1 MSKSIVLIAV
11 LAILV
16 FLGIGSYNALVTA
29 EEGVNEAWGQVNT
42 AYQRR
47 ADLIPN
53 LVNTVKGAAAFE
65 EETLTAVVEARSR
78 ATSINL
84 TADALNDPQALRNF
98 EEAQGALRSSLSR
111 LLVVAENYPQLQA
124 TQAFRDLQ
132 VQLEGTENRI
142 STERNRFN
150 TVVRGYNT
158 SIRRFPT
165 SIMAGLFGFQTKA
178 YFEAAEGSEQAPTV
192 QF

>member
-1 MSKSIVLIAV
+1 MFKWIAIAV
-11 LAILV
+11 LAVTALW
-16 FLGIGSYNALVTA
+16 GMSSYNSLVTS

-42 AYQRR
+42 TYQRR

-53 LVNTVKGAAAFE
+53 LVNTVRGAANFE
-65 EETLTAVVEARSR
+65 EQTLTAVIEARSR

-98 EEAQGALRSSLSR
+98 EEAQGALQSSLSR

-158 SIRRFPT
+158 QIRRFP
-165 SIMAGLFGFQTKA
+165 SSLMAGLLGFSTKA
-178 YFEAAEGSEQAPTV
+178 YFEAAEGAEQAPTV

>member
-1 MSKSIVLIAV
+1 MFKWIAIAV
-11 LAILV
+11 LAVTALW
-16 FLGIGSYNALVTA
+16 GMSSYNSLVTS

-42 AYQRR
+42 TYQRR

-53 LVNTVKGAAAFE
+53 LVNTVRGAANFE
-65 EETLTAVVEARSR
+65 EQTLTAVIEARSR

-158 SIRRFPT
+158 QIRRFP
-165 SIMAGLFGFQTKA
+165 SSLMARLLGFSTKA
-178 YFEAAEGSEQAPTV
+178 YFEAAEGAEQAPTV

>member
-1 MSKSIVLIAV
+1 MAKWIALGAV
-11 LAILV
+11 LVLLLWGMSI
-16 FLGIGSYNALVTA
+16 NNNLVTA
-29 EEGVNEAWGQVNT
+29 EERVNEAWGQVNT

-53 LVNTVKGAAAFE
+53 LVNTVKGAANFE
-65 EETLTAVVEARSR
+65 QETLTAVIDARSK
-78 ATSINL
+78 ASSIQL
-84 TADALNDPQALRNF
+84 TADALNDPNAVKAF
-98 EEAQGALRSSLSR
+98 EEAQAGLRSSLSR
-111 LLVVAENYPQLQA
+111 LMVVAESYPQLQA

-150 TVVRGYNT
+150 TVVRDYNT
-158 SIRRFPT
+158 ALRQFPRN
-165 SIMAGLFGFQTKA
+165 IIAGIIGFDQKP
-178 YFEAAEGSEQAPTV
+178 YFEAAAGSEQAPTV

>member
-1 MSKSIVLIAV
+1 MSKWIAIAIV
-11 LAILV
+11 AILA
-16 FLGIGSYNALVTA
+16 LWGMSSYNTLVTA

-53 LVNTVKGAAAFE
+53 LVNTVKGAANFE

-111 LLVVAENYPQLQA
+111 LLMVAENYPVLQA

-158 SIRRFPT
+158 QIRRFPT
-165 SIMAGLFGFQTKA
+165 SLMAAIFGFSTKA
-178 YFEAAEGSEQAPTV
+178 YFEASEGADQAPTV

>member
-1 MSKSIVLIAV
+1 MSKWIAI
-11 LAILV
+11 ALV
-16 FLGIGSYNALVTA
+16 AVIALWGMSSYNTLVTA

-53 LVNTVKGAAAFE
+53 LVNTVRGAANFE
-65 EETLTAVVEARSR
+65 ESTLTAVVEARSR

-158 SIRRFPT
+158 QIRRFPT
-165 SIMAGLFGFQTKA
+165 SLMAGLFGFSTKA
-178 YFEAAEGSEQAPTV
+178 YFEASEGAEQAPTV

>member
-1 MSKSIVLIAV
+1 MSKWIAIAV
-11 LAILV
+11 VAVIALW
-16 FLGIGSYNALVTA
+16 GMSSYNSLVTA

-53 LVNTVKGAAAFE
+53 LVNTVRGAANFE
-65 EETLTAVVEARSR
+65 ESTLTAVVEARSR

-158 SIRRFPT
+158 QIRRFPT
-165 SIMAGLFGFQTKA
+165 SLLAGISGFSTKA
-178 YFEAAEGSEQAPTV
+178 YFEASEGAEQAPTV

>member
-1 MSKSIVLIAV
+1 MSKWIALGVFILLLLWGMSINN
-11 LAILV
+11 
-16 FLGIGSYNALVTA
+16 SLVTA

-53 LVNTVKGAAAFE
+53 LVNTVRGAANFE
-65 EETLTAVVEARSR
+65 QETLTAVIDARSR
-78 ATSINL
+78 ATSIQL
-84 TADALNDPQALRNF
+84 SADALNDPQAVARF
-98 EEAQGALRSSLSR
+98 QEAQAGLQSSLSR

-142 STERNRFN
+142 STERQRFN
-150 TVVRGYNT
+150 TTVRTYNT
-158 SIRRFPT
+158 QLRQFPRNL
-165 SIMAGLFGFQTKA
+165 MAGLLGFEQKA

>member
-1 MSKSIVLIAV
+1 MSKWIALGVALLLLIWGMSI
-11 LAILV
+11 
-16 FLGIGSYNALVTA
+16 NNNLVTA

-53 LVNTVKGAAAFE
+53 LVNTVRGAADFE
-65 EETLTAVVEARSR
+65 QETLTAVIDARSR
-78 ATSINL
+78 ATSIQL
-84 TADALNDPQALRNF
+84 SADALNDPQAVARF
-98 EEAQGALRSSLSR
+98 QEAQAGLQSSLSR

-150 TVVRGYNT
+150 STVRTYNT
-158 SIRRFPT
+158 QLRQFPRNL
-165 SIMAGLFGFQTKA
+165 MAGLLGFEQKA
-178 YFEAAEGSEQAPTV
+178 YFEAAEGANQAPTV

>member
-1 MSKSIVLIAV
+1 MFKWIAIAV
-11 LAILV
+11 LAVTALW
-16 FLGIGSYNALVTA
+16 GMSSYNSLVTS

-42 AYQRR
+42 TYQRR

-53 LVNTVKGAAAFE
+53 LVNTVRGAANFE
-65 EETLTAVVEARSR
+65 EQTLTAVIEARSR

-158 SIRRFPT
+158 QIRRFP
-165 SIMAGLFGFQTKA
+165 SSLMAGLLGFSTKA
-178 YFEAAEGSEQAPTV
+178 YFEAAEGAEQAPTV

>member
-1 MSKSIVLIAV
+1 MSKWIAIAV
-11 LAILV
+11 VAVIALWGLS
-16 FLGIGSYNALVTA
+16 SYNSLVTA

-53 LVNTVKGAAAFE
+53 LVNTVRGAANFE
-65 EETLTAVVEARSR
+65 ESTLTAVVEARSR

-158 SIRRFPT
+158 QIRRFPT
-165 SIMAGLFGFQTKA
+165 SLLAGISGFSTKA
-178 YFEAAEGSEQAPTV
+178 YFEASEGAEQAPTV

>member
-1 MSKSIVLIAV
+1 MSKWIALGVLLLLLLWGMSINN
-11 LAILV
+11 
-16 FLGIGSYNALVTA
+16 SLVTA

-53 LVNTVKGAAAFE
+53 LVNTVRGAANFE
-65 EETLTAVVEARSR
+65 QETLTAVIDARSR
-78 ATSINL
+78 ASSIQL
-84 TADALNDPQALRNF
+84 TADALNDPQAVARF
-98 EEAQGALRSSLSR
+98 QEAQAGLQSSLSR

-142 STERNRFN
+142 STERQRFN
-150 TVVRGYNT
+150 TTVRTYNT
-158 SIRRFPT
+158 QLRQFPRNL
-165 SIMAGLFGFQTKA
+165 MAGLLGFEQKA